1 MIGNTPPIDTM
12 KAQAK
17 RLRESLRDAGQAIS
31 HAQALELVAR
41 QHGHRDWNT
50 AHAAAGNRPPVQWHV
65 GQILTGTYLGQRFL
79 GEVHA
84 VERMGESGQYRV
96 TLQFDEPVDVVT
108 FEGFSNFRQRVTVIL
123 APDGTTVA
131 KTSNGEPHMR
141 VDI

>member
-17 RLRESLRDAGQAIS
+17 RLRESLKDAGQAIS

-50 AHAAAGNRPPVQWHV
+50 AHAAAGNRPPVYWFV
-65 GQILTGTYLGQRFL
+65 GQILTGTYLGQRFI
-79 GEVHA
+79 GEVIGM
-84 VERMGESGQYRV
+84 ERMGDSGQFRV

-108 FEGFSNFRQRVTVIL
+108 FEGFSNLRQRVTVTL
-123 APDGTTVA
+123 SPDGTTVA

-141 VDI
+141 VDL